1 MTRPFPRA
9 SRLGFGCASLGSR
22 IGPRQGSRALSEAFE
37 AGINWFDVAP
47 SYGDGQAEMLLGEF
61 ARTRRDRI
69 HICTKCGIVSPPV
82 STVKAALRPISRLL
96 VKHAPVLRSLAGRTR
111 GPAERQILS
120 RKSIIDSLDRSLI
133 NLGTDYVDVLAL
145 HDPELSDIGNEE
157 IARALEDVVA
167 AGKVLTTG
175 LAGSPL
181 GAVTAVRAEFPV
193 KHLQFPT
200 AGLASVREALGVEE
214 SEFLLVT
221 HSVLGSGGPADG
233 DMRLLSALNDN
244 PNGIVVV
251 SMFAER
257 NLRSNIA
264 TLASVQA

>member
-1 MTRPFPRA
+1 MTRPFPNA

-22 IGPRQGSRALSEAFE
+22 IGPRQGSRALFEAFE

-61 ARTRRDRI
+61 ARTKRDKI
-69 HICTKCGIVSPPV
+69 HICTKCGIASPPV
-82 STVKAALRPISRLL
+82 SPVKAAFRPISRLL

-111 GPAERQILS
+111 GPAERQTLS

-145 HDPELSDIGNEE
+145 HDPEPSDIGNEE

-167 AGKVLTTG
+167 SGKVLKTG

-181 GAVTAVRAEFPV
+181 AAVTAIQSGFPV
-193 KHLQFPT
+193 GHLQFPA
-200 AGLASVREALGVEE
+200 AGLASIREALGPAEA
-214 SEFLLVT
+214 EFLLVT
-221 HSVLGSGGPADG
+221 HSVLGPGGHSDG
-233 DMRLLSALNDN
+233 DLRLRSALNEN
-244 PNGIVVV
+244 PNGVVVV
-251 SMFAER
+251 SMFAKPH
-257 NLRSNIA
+257 LRSNIA
-264 TLASVQA
+264 TLVSVQT